1 MIKESTILNPQVPE
15 NKPPAES
22 FSGEKEEFRN
32 KKLEKADYSDTGKNN
47 LEEKEENSKKSIDN
61 SKEKEINEERAKEVM
76 ERILNDYE
84 KLKKLK
90 GKHGADQLFSQI
102 LDSVPKEK
110 ILQASE
116 YMSDLNEAR
125 EKAFNKLKEIGII
138 QKAPQGGLIYDV
150 DGFKNLD
157 SGFIESLGSVYSS
170 KYMGKRSTR
179 RALDLLFEDEKV
191 ISRED
196 YENSRE
202 KKFKNLF
209 YSPKTK
215 EEALDIEK
223 IKDSKFYL
231 TFNDVMSK
239 INDNKFGYGN
249 IPKEDLSFKEVLL
262 PVLIYHPQYG
272 AGYRDSETNKL
283 MVKNEKGEYRVFS
296 GQYLID
302 KFGVR
307 GKKNLAISR
316 DYLKNELPNLLE
328 NGILNS
334 EDFRRQRFISEEV
347 ESYRAFRKI
356 SRRGM
361 VMFNKIRY
369 TLGSDFDPKKGNF
382 EACKISS
389 DIGGVVKTS
398 EDGKKEIVATFKIL
412 EEEEANKTEKGY
424 LTVGVKQADIRKYVK
439 EDIYFRRPE
448 ESDEDY
454 HKRIKDYEDFNLIIE
469 VSDYISQETGIN
481 IANFNFKEQQMISAL
496 AKKTNYEKDPRIN
509 YRLVILLFFPS
520 RERKAEKNSV
530 R

>member
-150 DGFKNLD
+150 DGLKNLD